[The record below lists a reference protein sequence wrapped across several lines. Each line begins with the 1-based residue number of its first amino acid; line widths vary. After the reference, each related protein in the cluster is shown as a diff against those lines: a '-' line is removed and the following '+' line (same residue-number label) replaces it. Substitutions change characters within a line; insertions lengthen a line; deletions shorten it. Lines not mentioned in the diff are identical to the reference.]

1 MTLEE
6 FKAKRAERLNSLHE
20 KLSNMPDNIDDKVHG
35 EIDVTELD
43 AIKVSDDIDA
53 ARKERFKDKNKE
65 VRQFI
70 KDQDKAVGAAEEDK
84 AEKRLILDE
93 SLFETNVKRY
103 STKR

>member
-1 MTLEE
+1 MTIDE
-6 FKAKRAERLNSLHE
+6 FKNKRTERLNALHE
-20 KLSNMPDNIDDKVHG
+20 KLANMPDNIDDKVHG

-65 VRQFI
+65 VKEFI
-70 KDQDKAVGAAEEDK
+70 KDQDKAVSAAEEDK
-84 AEKRLILDE
+84 AEKRLMLDE
-93 SLFETNVKRY
+93 ALFETNVRRY